1 MEQLLLE
8 MLKYYGLKGVF
19 GPKHNPEIVKMF
31 HDIGYNWVNDDD
43 TAWCSASLNYFC
55 KRLGYERSGR
65 LDARSWLK
73 VGDAVSTPQLG
84 DVVVYWRNKVE
95 SWEGHVGLFI
105 SNRNGL
111 IYTLG
116 GNQSNMI
123 GISPY
128 AESRV
133 LGYRRL
139 NKHFFGINL

>member
-1 MEQLLLE
+1 MEELLLE
-8 MLKYYGLKGVF
+8 VLKFYGLKEVF
-19 GPKHNPEIVKMF
+19 GPEHNKEIVKMF
-31 HDIGYNWVNDDD
+31 HEIGYTWVNNDE

-55 KRLGYERSGR
+55 KQLGYERSGR

-73 VGDAVSTPQLG
+73 TGTPVAVPQLG
-84 DVVVYWRNKVE
+84 DVVVYWRNKID

-116 GNQSNMI
+116 GNQQDMI

-128 AESRV
+128 LESRV

-139 NKHFFGINL
+139 RKL